1 MKITIINT
9 TEQKGGASIA
19 CKRLMVALNKNGIN
33 IKMLVCD
40 KSTND
45 KNVILINTH
54 VEFSLLTVFLNLIF
68 SIFLLQI
75 LGKI

>member
-45 KNVILINTH
+45 KNVILIK
-54 VEFSLLTVFLNLIF
+54 FLVHREAGLGSGI
-68 SIFLLQI
+68 SCPSFLL
-75 LGKI
+75 KIT